1 MERTGR
7 AMVAEFVATFALI
20 FIGAG
25 AVIANA
31 NGSLDLT
38 GVALAHGLVLAI
50 MVSITAHLSGG
61 VVNPAVAIGL
71 WVTGKLDTVRTGAYI
86 VAELLGAVA
95 GAFLLKFLLPASSFD
110 PTGGNAP
117 LASDL
122 PTGKGLLIEAV
133 ATFFLVFAVF
143 GTAVDDRGPFN
154 KTAGLT
160 IGLVIAFDIMAFGPW
175 TGAAMNPARWF
186 GPALATGNWEDS
198 LVWILGPVAGAILAA
213 LTYWAVF
220 LRDKEPATP

>member
-1 MERTGR
+1 MDYTGK
-7 AMVAEFVATFALI
+7 AVVAEFVATFALV

-71 WVTGKLDTVRTGAYI
+71 WVTGKLDTLRTGAYI
-86 VAELLGAVA
+86 LAELAGALA

-110 PTGGNAP
+110 PVGGGVMLHP
-117 LASDL
+117 DL
-122 PTGKGLLIEAV
+122 VTGKGILIEAV

-186 GPALATGNWEDS
+186 GPAVATGNWDDWW
-198 LVWILGPVAGAILAA
+198 VWVVGPVAGAIVAA
-213 LTYWAVF
+213 VTYWGVF
-220 LRDKEPATP
+220 LRDKEPRTP